1 MTHKKNL
8 MMLGVVLMATLMV
21 SSIFVNAK
29 MLEQKQ
35 IIVSSKSIVA
45 QSTGPVK
52 AVSIKAN
59 SVQLKTN
66 LQSVIPRQH
75 EDDLELVELEDVD
88 INEYVKEYEALPD
101 AEIPNVPKRCF
112 WIVWARG
119 FSWKRN
125 DIPTVEEANEGRI
138 PMGMKLAVRPIWRT
152 EEWTLY
158 KIFRGTISHDEE
170 TYQVEGY
177 ALKKSN
183 GRFYL
188 SLRGEDN
195 IEIEAVG
202 KVYPPKRNTDSAR
215 RFWRFHR
222 IAMKGRL
229 YINDDIY
236 AFALRGYAFRVCLH
250 VVEPSVKV
258 EETITTTV
266 S

>member
-1 MTHKKNL
+1 MTYKKNL
-8 MMLGVVLMATLMV
+8 MMLGVVLIATLMV

-35 IIVSSKSIVA
+35 IIASSKPIVA
-45 QSTGPVK
+45 QSTGSVK
-52 AVSIKAN
+52 VVSIDAN

-66 LQSVIPRQH
+66 QQSVIPRQY
-75 EDDLELVELEDVD
+75 EDDLELEELEDVD
-88 INEYVKEYEALPD
+88 VDEYVKEYEALPD
-101 AEIPNVPKRCF
+101 TEIPFVPKRCF

-125 DIPTVEEANEGRI
+125 DVPTVEETNEGRI
-138 PMGMKLAVRPIWRT
+138 PMGMKLAVKPIWHT

-158 KIFRGTISHDEE
+158 KIFRGTLNHNEE

-188 SLRGEDN
+188 SLKGEDN
-195 IEIEAVG
+195 LEIEAVG
-202 KVYPPKRNTDSAR
+202 KVYPPKRNIDSAR
-215 RFWRFHR
+215 RWWRFHR
-222 IAMKGRL
+222 IAIKGRL
-229 YINDDIY
+229 YIDDDTY

-250 VVEPSVKV
+250 AVEPSVKV
-258 EETITTTV
+258 EETVTTTV